1 MTNLNFKL
9 VKNVQTASDFGLQW
23 FENGS
28 GRQAIY
34 TLYFNE
40 KPIKTYITTNAD
52 KKIYALVEIGN
63 KAVNGVVIVPNVEII
78 YEVKFSI
85 NPNKKT
91 YGTRK
96 IVVTNEN

>member
-40 KPIKTYITTNAD
+40 NPIKTYITTNAD
-52 KKIYALVEIGN
+52 KKIYAIVEIGN